1 MLMEYVEEKRGKINH
16 YLEEFFHQVL
26 SSVDDPLN
34 KMVFEEVKR
43 FTSLPG
49 KRLRPLLVLLGYQG
63 VKGREPPETVYRAA
77 ISVELLHSYL
87 LIHDDIMDRDP
98 IRRNAPTTW
107 KNLEI
112 VLGGM
117 GIRDIHTVISVAII
131 AGDVAEALAARSLEW
146 AGLDTDTMGKVLRKL
161 HENSLYAG
169 MGQALDVLLVKIPLK
184 RVNVEDILKVY
195 EYKTGRYTME
205 GPLAV
210 GATLAGTTDVI
221 YREYAIPVGMA
232 FQIKDDILGLF
243 GEHTVTGKPTDSDI
257 REGKKTLMVWYAY
270 HHGDREQR
278 KVITHYLGK
287 EDLSPE
293 EAEEFRDVLVETGAL
308 DYAESKAREFMER
321 GVSALESL
329 DIDGRVKEIL
339 RELAVYIIERKK

>member
-1 MLMEYVEEKRGKINH
+1 MLMEYAEERREKIDKH
-16 YLEEFFHQVL
+16 LEDFFQYVMG
-26 SSVDDPLN
+26 SVDDPLN
-34 KMVFEEVKR
+34 RIVFEEVKR
-43 FTSLPG
+43 FTTLPG
-49 KRLRPLLVLLGYQG
+49 KRLRPLLVLLGYEG
-63 VKGREPPETVYRAA
+63 VKKEDSPEMVYRAA

-117 GIRDIHTVISVAII
+117 GIRDSHTVTSVAII
-131 AGDVAEALAARSLEW
+131 AGDVAETLAARALEW

-169 MGQALDVLLVKIPLK
+169 MGQTLDVLLVKIPLK
-184 RVNVEDILKVY
+184 RVKVEDILKVY

-210 GATLAGTTDVI
+210 GATLAGTMDAM

-243 GEHTVTGKPTDSDI
+243 GEYTVTGKPTDSDI

-270 HHGDREQR
+270 HHGSREQR
-278 KVITHYLGK
+278 KVITHCLGR

-308 DYAESKAREFMER
+308 DYAESKAREFMEK
-321 GVSALESL
+321 GVSALESM
-329 DIDGRVKEIL
+329 DIDEKVKDIL
-339 RELAVYIIERKK
+339 KELAVYVIERKK